1 MSTSV
6 MVPILRLTPET
17 TQTIPYS
24 LRRREMGSRI
34 LSILYANNDSRKLV
48 KTWFIKNKS
57 ERDLSDL
64 GTSLE

>member
-1 MSTSV
+1 

-34 LSILYANNDSRKLV
+34 LFILYANNNSRKLV